1 MKNRYS
7 LSLIILMLFAQ
18 PYTHTSYATACKVL
32 AGTLA
37 TAASA
42 HIISGSL
49 EEEAPETVKNFYY
62 EQAGKT
68 DFNIKKADSSLL
80 KTSPNTLYVNE
91 DLIEYIEWK
100 YKNLDLCKGEVDH
113 DLAAFNSRGRNMA
126 EFIAGQTVAA
136 TSVAPLAAV
145 NKYATKFPKYA
156 APIFAVGYGL
166 GLPLV
171 PTAVFVI
178 TNTISNMQDE
188 RAYQEV
194 RNDVNVLT
202 TMKNYFIEEHNKM
215 DKFAQAIDGSS
226 YERRIKAFETR
237 IEELTRNSH

>member
-1 MKNRYS
+1 MIIMKNRYS
-7 LSLIILMLFAQ
+7 LPLIILMLFAQ
-18 PYTHTSYATACKVL
+18 PYTHTTFATACKFL
-32 AGTLA
+32 AGTVA

-42 HIISGSL
+42 HIISGL
-49 EEEAPETVKNFYY
+49 VEEEAPKTVKNFYY
-62 EQAGKT
+62 EQAGKS
-68 DFNIKKADSSLL
+68 DFNIKRADSSVLH
-80 KTSPNTLYVNE
+80 TSPNTLYVNE

-100 YKNLDLCKGEVDH
+100 YKDLNLCKGEVDH

-188 RAYQEV
+188 RAYQGV

-202 TMKNYFIEEHNKM
+202 AMKNYFIEGHNEM
-215 DKFAQAIDGSS
+215 GSLTRSIYGSS
-226 YERRIKAFETR
+226 YERRIKSFDAR
-237 IEELTRNSH
+237 IEELTK